1 MITFITGV
9 PGSGK
14 SYKALLT
21 IYNNFSNSKNAK
33 RDIKKEYH
41 YCYTNINEV
50 KFDKLKNVFPLDMDD
65 LKSKLTIL
73 HGLYKEKNTDEV
85 LIEKCKEFELDRVL
99 FVIDEC
105 HNIFDTNDKILIWW
119 LSYHR
124 HLYHDIFLITQNLS
138 LVFTK
143 YKSFSEYFYRAKS
156 STLSLNK
163 KFFYY
168 EVFLKSNLAN
178 NAKSHTEKISKNQE
192 VFELYHSGDSVES
205 KNVILRLIFIALG
218 TVALLS
224 IFIYFYLGSYKK
236 DDIHQDKKEQQVHQD
251 KKEQQVHQDKKEQ
264 QYNNDTIDIEN
275 SIYISLNCSFDVCL
289 YKSKLIPMA
298 VINRFKDSFYFEVV
312 TSHVHGD
319 TMILYVFTDKKFNLF
334 LGVEDDID
342 KISDSVVPDSLL

>member
-21 IYNNFSNSKNAK
+21 IYNNFSDSKNAK

-50 KFDKLKNVFPLDMDD
+50 KFDKLKNVYPLDMDD

-73 HGLYKEKNTDEV
+73 HSLYKAKEPDEV
-85 LIEKCKEFELDRVL
+85 LIQKCQELDLDRVL

-143 YKSFSEYFYRAKS
+143 YKSFSEFFYRAKS

-163 KFFYY
+163 KYFYY
-168 EVFLKSNLAN
+168 EIFLKSNLAN

-205 KNVILRLIFIALG
+205 KNVILRLIFIAIGAFILIF
-218 TVALLS
+218 L
-224 IFIYFYLGSYKK
+224 FIYFYLGSYSKEDTK
-236 DDIHQDKKEQQVHQD
+236 QSKSNHIKKENQIND
-251 KKEQQVHQDKKEQ
+251 SKKETRS
-264 QYNNDTIDIEN
+264 NNIKNIDIEN
-275 SIYISLNCSFDVCL
+275 SVYITLYCSYDVCL

-312 TSHVHGD
+312 TTHNQGD
-319 TMILYVFTDKKFNLF
+319 MQMLYVFTDSKFNLF
-334 LGVEDDID
+334 LGVEDNAE
-342 KISDSVVPDSLL
+342 KVPDSVVPDNLI

>member
-21 IYNNFSNSKNAK
+21 IYNNFSDSKNAK

-50 KFDKLKNVFPLDMDD
+50 KFDKLKNVYPLDIDD

-73 HGLYKEKNTDEV
+73 HSLYKAKEPDEV
-85 LIEKCKEFELDRVL
+85 LINKCSELELDRVL

-105 HNIFDTNDKILIWW
+105 HNIFDTNDKLLIWW

-156 STLSLNK
+156 STLSFNK
-163 KFFYY
+163 NFFYY

-205 KNVILRLIFIALG
+205 KNVILRLIFIAFG
-218 TVALLS
+218 TIAFLS
-224 IFIYFYLGSYKK
+224 IFIYFYLGSY
-236 DDIHQDKKEQQVHQD
+236 DKKEDTKESKLHQV
-251 KKEQQVHQDKKEQ
+251 KKDSLSQAIKKNPVSQ
-264 QYNNDTIDIEN
+264 PVNNIDIEN
-275 SIYISLNCSFDVCL
+275 SVYLSLYCSYDVCL
-289 YKSKLIPMA
+289 YKSKLIPMV

-312 TSHVHGD
+312 TSHVQGD
-319 TMILYVFTDKKFNLF
+319 NMILYVFTDKKFDIF
-334 LGVEDDID
+334 LGVENNVEEVPV
-342 KISDSVVPDSLL
+342 SVVPDNLI